1 MTIELIDLDTG
12 ATMEAP
18 EVKVSFWGAKSIDP
32 WCLIQHKYGEKKME
46 VHGDKTSGLQFEG
59 VPSERALRAQK
70 IITKTRDSIDNYKA
84 YLSKH
89 HISTVSDYIIKER
102 LKEAEIILEAL
113 ELMAK
118 EKINV

>member
-1 MTIELIDLDTG
+1 MTN
-12 ATMEAP
+12 EA
-18 EVKVSFWGAKSIDP
+18 
-32 WCLIQHKYGEKKME
+32 
-46 VHGDKTSGLQFEG
+46 GLQFEG

-70 IITKTRDSIDNYKA
+70 IITKVRDSIDNYKTHI
-84 YLSKH
+84 LKH
-89 HISTVSDYIIKER
+89 PIGTVSEYIIKER